1 VTFRLYD
8 VPGYDRPLRLSA
20 DHAEAL
26 GATEMEAVERPNKTA
41 TKAAW
46 VEYAVSQGADPANAE
61 SSTRADLIDRYG
73 G

>member
-1 VTFRLYD
+1 MTFNLYD
-8 VPGYDRPLRLSA
+8 VPGYARPLRLSA

-26 GATEMEAVERPNKTA
+26 GGTEVQPVERPNKTA

-61 SSTRADLIDRYG
+61 AVTRADLIARYG
-73 G
+73 D